1 MVRVKGRG
9 RRYKRHNR
17 YVKRRLLVFDIAHSL
32 LKHPL
37 ITHTNRIHDAFDTA
51 ELQGG

>member
-1 MVRVKGRG
+1 MVRGAVVMTRDMIVMSKD
-9 RRYKRHNR
+9 K
-17 YVKRRLLVFDIAHSL
+17 RLLVFDIAHSL

-37 ITHTNRIHDAFDTA
+37 ITHTNGIHDAFDTA